1 MKTMTCHQLGGACDK
16 TFTAATFD
24 EIGEMS
30 KAHGSE
36 MFQKGDA
43 AHLEAMQAM
52 MALMQDPGAMQAW
65 FQKKRDAFDALPEND
80 SP

>member
-1 MKTMTCHQLGGACDK
+1 MPCHELGGACDK

-24 EIGEMS
+24 EISEMS

-36 MFQKGDA
+36 MFQKGDP

-52 MALMQDPGAMQAW
+52 MVLMQDPGVMQAW
-65 FQKKRDAFDALPEND
+65 FQEKRGAFDALPEDD

>member
-1 MKTMTCHQLGGACDK
+1 
-16 TFTAATFD
+16 
-24 EIGEMS
+24 MS

-65 FQKKRDAFDALPEND
+65 FQKKRDAFDALPEDD
-80 SP
+80 SA